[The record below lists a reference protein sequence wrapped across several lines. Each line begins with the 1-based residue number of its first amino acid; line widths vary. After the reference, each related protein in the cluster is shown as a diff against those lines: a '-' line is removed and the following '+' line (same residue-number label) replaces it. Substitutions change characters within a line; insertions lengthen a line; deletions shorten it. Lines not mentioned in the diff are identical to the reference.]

1 IKNSNKFYLKAL
13 KQGDKHDMDKK
24 IVKVKLG
31 KYEKVY
37 QILNYD

>member
-1 IKNSNKFYLKAL
+1 
-13 KQGDKHDMDKK
+13 HDMDRK

>member
-1 IKNSNKFYLKAL
+1 A
-13 KQGDKHDMDKK
+13 DKYDMDKK